1 MRAVT
6 NWDGDE
12 WEEWCILLIRRRYGA
27 DQVQVVPAK
36 HRGDLG
42 IEAFTYDG
50 CAFQCY
56 AAQEPITVKDRY
68 EKQRDKLTADLAKLA
83 DRQEKFLRLLGN
95 VTIRRYMFMVPFFD
109 SHELVQHASTKA
121 AEYRALNLPHLHSD
135 FQIVVVDEDAYADIR
150 EEVLL
155 KPRPLVEVQEHTQED
170 VAAWI
175 RANEQAVSAAE
186 RKLLGVIQD
195 DPRRLQAIE
204 ALIMQYI
211 KGENALADIRRKFPE
226 NWEMTTRYRNQK
238 EQLLIFEYPSTD
250 IGFNSLATIAK
261 EIEHELSEEVPAL
274 DSRLRIAIAWASI
287 ADWIMRCPLD
297 FPSVAS

>member
-1 MRAVT
+1 M
-6 NWDGDE
+6 
-12 WEEWCILLIRRRYGA
+12 
-27 DQVQVVPAK
+27 QVVPAR

-56 AAQEPITVKDRY
+56 AAQEPIPVKERY
-68 EKQRDKLTADLAKLA
+68 EKQRNKLTTDLAKLEE
-83 DRQEKFLRLLGN
+83 RQEKFVTLLGN
-95 VTIRRYMFMVPFFD
+95 VKIKRYMFMVPYFD

-121 AEYRALNLPHLHSD
+121 SEYRAKSLPHLD
-135 FQIVVVDEDAYADIR
+135 ATFQIVVVDEDAYADVR

-155 KPRPLVEVQEHTQED
+155 KPRPLIEVQDHSPEE

-175 RANEQAVSAAE
+175 SANSRAVTTAE
-186 RKLLGVIQD
+186 RKLQRLIQD
-195 DPRRLQAIE
+195 DPRRIQAIE
-204 ALIMQYI
+204 GLIMQYI
-211 KGENALADIRRKFPE
+211 KGENALAHMRRKYPD
-226 NWEMTTRYRNQK
+226 NWERTTRYRNHK

-250 IGFNSLATIAK
+250 IGFNSLAKIAK
-261 EIEHELSEEVPAL
+261 EIEHELKEDVPAL
-274 DSRLRIAIAWASI
+274 DSRLRNAIAWASI